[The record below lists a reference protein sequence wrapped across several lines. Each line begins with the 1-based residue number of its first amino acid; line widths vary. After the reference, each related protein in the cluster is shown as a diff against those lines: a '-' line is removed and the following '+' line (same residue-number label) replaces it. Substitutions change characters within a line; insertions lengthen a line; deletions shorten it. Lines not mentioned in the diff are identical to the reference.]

1 MPRHPQTHE
10 DYKTAGDP
18 SLEVKL
24 LLASRGPGLHG
35 KEKVYG
41 SIP

>member
-1 MPRHPQTHE
+1 MPRHPQTREDHE
-10 DYKTAGDP
+10 TAGNP

-24 LLASRGPGLHG
+24 LLASGGPGLHG

>member
-1 MPRHPQTHE
+1 MPRQLQTHQ
-10 DYKTAGDP
+10 DYKTAGDL
-18 SLEVKL
+18 SLGFRL
-24 LLASRGPGLHG
+24 LLADGGPGLHG

>member
-1 MPRHPQTHE
+1 MPGHQQTLE
-10 DYKTAGDP
+10 DYESAGDP
-18 SLEVKL
+18 CLEAGEL
-24 LLASRGPGLHG
+24 LVGGRPGLHG